1 MLEAEA
7 DYRNHRAVG
16 GNMEP
21 FRYHVFIC
29 DQKKPEGLPCCA
41 GRGSS
46 ATIEALRKEVAAR
59 GLLDEVQI
67 TLCGSLGVCER
78 GPNLV
83 VYPEGVWYSG
93 VRPED
98 VSELVE
104 SHFVQGRPVDRLVN
118 RDVAGLRAEI
128 QSNRAKFMAAERA
141 KDAAGVLPDD
151 LNQTLRAYMESRA
164 LLTALEL
171 DVFTAVG
178 SGATAVE
185 VAGRISTHPRSTEM
199 LLNAL
204 VAMGMLVKQQGVFRD
219 TPATARYFAEGS
231 KDNARPGLIHIA
243 NIWHRWSNLTD
254 CVRAGTA
261 VGHEEMAERGEDWTE
276 PFIAAMHRNAAE
288 RAPLVVE
295 AVGPAAGERLLDVG
309 GGSAAYS
316 IAFAQAHEKLHATVL
331 DLPPVLPI
339 AERHIN
345 AAGLAG
351 RVETRAGDLRRD
363 PLGKGF
369 NLALVSAICHMLG
382 PEENQDLLRRCF
394 EALEPQGRVVIQDFI
409 LEPDKTGPKQAALFA
424 LNMLVGIPAGSTYSY
439 EEYFTWLRV
448 AGFTEVRQIRLP
460 GPSRLVVGIRQ

>member
-1 MLEAEA
+1 
-7 DYRNHRAVG
+7 
-16 GNMEP
+16 MEP

-29 DQKKPEGLPCCA
+29 DQKKPEGVPCCPA
-41 GRGSS
+41 RG
-46 ATIEALRKEVAAR
+46 AADTIEALRKEVAAR

-67 TLCGSLGVCER
+67 TTCGSLGLCDG

-93 VRPED
+93 MRAED
-98 VSELVE
+98 VPELVE
-104 SHFVQGRPVDRLVN
+104 SHFVQGRPVERLVN
-118 RDVAGLRAEI
+118 RDASALRTEI
-128 QSNRAKFMAAERA
+128 QSNRAKFMAAQSAKEASRA
-141 KDAAGVLPDD
+141 LPDD
-151 LNQTLRAYMESRA
+151 LNQTLRGYMESRA

-178 SGATAVE
+178 NGATA
-185 VAGRISTHPRSTEM
+185 ADIAKKISTHPRATEM

-204 VAMGMLVKQQGVFRD
+204 AAMGMLVKQQGVFHT
-219 TPATARYFAEGS
+219 TPATARYFTEGS

-261 VGHEEMAERGEDWTE
+261 VGHQEMAARGDDWTE
-276 PFIAAMHRNAAE
+276 PFIAAMHHNAAE
-288 RAPLVVE
+288 RAPLIVK
-295 AVGPAAGERLLDVG
+295 AVGAEAGERLLDVG

-316 IAFAQAHEKLHATVL
+316 IAFAQANDKLHATVL

-339 AERHIN
+339 AQGHIN

-369 NLALVSAICHMLG
+369 TMVLVFAICHMLS

-394 EALEPQGRVVIQDFI
+394 AALEPQGRVVVQDFI
-409 LEPDKTGPKQAALFA
+409 LEPDKTAPKQAALFA
-424 LNMLVGIPAGSTYSY
+424 LNMLVGTPAGSTYSY
-439 EEYFTWLRV
+439 EEYSDWLRE
-448 AGFTEVRQIRLP
+448 AGFQEVRQIRLP
-460 GPSRLVVGIRQ
+460 GPSSLVVGARP

>member
-1 MLEAEA
+1 
-7 DYRNHRAVG
+7 
-16 GNMEP
+16 MEP

-29 DQKKPEGLPCCA
+29 DQKKPEGVPCCPA
-41 GRGSS
+41 RGSA

-59 GLLDEVQI
+59 GLAGRSSDYARVARWGFASAAPTWWSTPKASGTRECGRKTFPNSSSRI
-67 TLCGSLGVCER
+67 LCRAAVLE
-78 GPNLV
+78 
-83 VYPEGVWYSG
+83 
-93 VRPED
+93 
-98 VSELVE
+98 
-104 SHFVQGRPVDRLVN
+104 RLVN
-118 RDVAGLRAEI
+118 RDEAGLRAEI
-128 QSNRAKFMAAERA
+128 QSNRAKFMAAQRA
-141 KDAAGVLPDD
+141 KEASGVLPDD

-178 SGATAVE
+178 SGATAAE
-185 VAGRISTHPRSTEM
+185 VAQKISTHPRATEM

-204 VAMGMLVKQQGVFRD
+204 VAMGMLVKQQGVFRN
-219 TPATARYFAEGS
+219 TPVTARYFAEGS

-261 VGHEEMAERGEDWTE
+261 VGHQEMAERGDDWTE

-288 RAPLVVE
+288 RAPLVVQ
-295 AVGPAAGERLLDVG
+295 AVGAAAGERLLDVG

-316 IAFAQAHEKLHATVL
+316 IAFAQANEKLHATVL
-331 DLPPVLPI
+331 DLPTVLPI
-339 AERHIN
+339 AQGHIN

-369 NLALVSAICHMLG
+369 TLVLVSAICHMLS
-382 PEENQDLLRRCF
+382 PEENQDLFRRCF

-409 LEPDKTGPKQAALFA
+409 LEPDKTAPKQAALFA
-424 LNMLVGIPAGSTYSY
+424 LNMLVGTPGGQHLQLRRVQRPGCARRDSRRSGK
-439 EEYFTWLRV
+439 FACRDLRV
-448 AGFTEVRQIRLP
+448 
-460 GPSRLVVGIRQ
+460 

>member
-1 MLEAEA
+1 
-7 DYRNHRAVG
+7 
-16 GNMEP
+16 MEP

-29 DQKKPEGLPCCA
+29 DQKKPEGVPCCA
-41 GRGSS
+41 ASRSA

-59 GLLDEVQI
+59 GLADEVQI
-67 TLCGSLGVCER
+67 TTCGSLGVCDR

-93 VRPED
+93 VRAED
-98 VSELVE
+98 VPELVE
-104 SHFVQGRPVDRLVN
+104 SHFMQGRPVVRLVN
-118 RDVAGLRAEI
+118 SDVAGLRAEV
-128 QSNRAKFMAAERA
+128 QSNRAKFMAAQRA

-178 SGATAVE
+178 SGATAAE
-185 VAGRISTHPRSTEM
+185 VAQKISTHPRATEM

-204 VAMGMLVKQQGVFRD
+204 VAMGMLGKQQGVFRD

-243 NIWHRWSNLTD
+243 NIWHRWSNLTE

-261 VGHEEMAERGEDWTE
+261 VGHQEMAERGEDWTE

-288 RAPLVVE
+288 RAPLVVR
-295 AVGPAAGERLLDVG
+295 AVGTSEEERLLDVG

-316 IAFAQAHEKLHATVL
+316 IAFAQANEKLHATVL

-339 AERHIN
+339 AQGHIN

-351 RVETRAGDLRRD
+351 RVETRVGDLRRD

-369 NLALVSAICHMLG
+369 TLVLASAICHMLS

-424 LNMLVGIPAGSTYSY
+424 LNMLVGTPAGSTYSY
-439 EEYFTWLRV
+439 EEYSAWLRG
-448 AGFTEVRQIRLP
+448 AGFKEVREIRLP
-460 GPSRLVVGIRQ
+460 GPSSLMVGMKP

>member
-1 MLEAEA
+1 
-7 DYRNHRAVG
+7 
-16 GNMEP
+16 MEP

-29 DQKKPEGLPCCA
+29 DQKKPEGVPCCPA
-41 GRGSS
+41 RGSA
-46 ATIEALRKEVAAR
+46 ATIEVMREEVAKR

-67 TLCGSLGVCER
+67 TTCGSLGVCER

-93 VRPED
+93 VRAED
-98 VSELVE
+98 VPELVE
-104 SHFVQGRPVDRLVN
+104 SHFAQGRVVERLVN
-118 RDVAGLRAEI
+118 RDEAGLRAEVL
-128 QSNRAKFMAAERA
+128 SNRAKFMAAQRA

-164 LLTALEL
+164 LLTALEF

-178 SGATAVE
+178 SGATAAE
-185 VAGRISTHPRSTEM
+185 VAQKISTHPRATEM

-219 TPATARYFAEGS
+219 TAATGRFFAEGS

-261 VGHEEMAERGEDWTE
+261 VGHEEMAERGQDWTE

-288 RAPLVVE
+288 RAPLVVQ
-295 AVGPAAGERLLDVG
+295 AVGAAGDRLLDVG
-309 GGSAAYS
+309 GGSGAYS
-316 IAFAQAHEKLHATVL
+316 IAFARANATLHATVL
-331 DLPPVLPI
+331 DLPTVLPI
-339 AERHIN
+339 AQGHID

-369 NLALVSAICHMLG
+369 TLVLASAICHMLS
-382 PEENQDLLRRCF
+382 PEENQNLFRRCF
-394 EALEPQGRVVIQDFI
+394 EALDPNGRLVMQDFI
-409 LEPDKTGPKQAALFA
+409 LEADKTAPKQAALFA
-424 LNMLVGIPAGSTYSY
+424 LNMLVGTPAGSTYSY
-439 EEYFTWLRV
+439 EEYTAWMNE
-448 AGFTEVRQIRLP
+448 AGFKEVRQIRLP
-460 GPSRLVVGIRQ
+460 GPSSLMVGVK

>member
-1 MLEAEA
+1 
-7 DYRNHRAVG
+7 
-16 GNMEP
+16 
-21 FRYHVFIC
+21 
-29 DQKKPEGLPCCA
+29 
-41 GRGSS
+41 
-46 ATIEALRKEVAAR
+46 
-59 GLLDEVQI
+59 
-67 TLCGSLGVCER
+67 
-78 GPNLV
+78 
-83 VYPEGVWYSG
+83 
-93 VRPED
+93 
-98 VSELVE
+98 
-104 SHFVQGRPVDRLVN
+104 
-118 RDVAGLRAEI
+118 
-128 QSNRAKFMAAERA
+128 
-141 KDAAGVLPDD
+141 
-151 LNQTLRAYMESRA
+151 LNQTLRGYMESRA

-171 DVFTAVG
+171 DIFTAMG

-185 VAGRISTHPRSTEM
+185 VAGKISTHPRSTEM

-261 VGHEEMAERGEDWTE
+261 VGHQEMADRGQDWTE
-276 PFIAAMHRNAAE
+276 PFIAAMHRNASE
-288 RAPLVVE
+288 RAPLVVN

-316 IAFAQAHEKLHATVL
+316 IAFAQAHEKLRATVL

-339 AERHIN
+339 AQRHIN

-369 NLALVSAICHMLG
+369 TLVLASAICHMLS

-409 LEPDKTGPKQAALFA
+409 LESEKTAPKQAALFA
-424 LNMLVGIPAGSTYSY
+424 LNMLVGTPAGSTYSY
-439 EEYFTWLRV
+439 EEYFTWLRE

-460 GPSRLVVGIRQ
+460 GPSSLVVGVRK